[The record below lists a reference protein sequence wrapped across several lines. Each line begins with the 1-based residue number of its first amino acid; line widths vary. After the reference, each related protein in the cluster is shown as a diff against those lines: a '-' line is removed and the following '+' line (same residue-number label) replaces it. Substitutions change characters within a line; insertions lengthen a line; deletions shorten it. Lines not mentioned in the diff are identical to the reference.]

1 MHVQKTLQRQAVT
14 LAHGRFRVREVVY
27 VCADRCERE
36 GALVTRRSP
45 ALSEL
50 VPPKSTVG
58 YDILTY
64 VGVERFV
71 GHRQREEIR
80 ATLAQ
85 EHGIHLSSGEIS
97 ELGQR
102 FVIYLEALHQD
113 SAPALRAALAA
124 DGGWPLHLD
133 ATGEDGRGTLLVA
146 LAGWRRWVLGAWK
159 IPTERAEAIQPRLE
173 EVAAQFGP
181 PCAIMRDLGRAVT
194 EAASGLVKTLGRSI
208 PVLACHLHFLRDVG
222 TDLLGEAHDQLRSL
236 FRKLEVRKH
245 LRSFAR
251 EQGRWLGTALDQAR
265 GEFRTW
271 QSEPHTE
278 LRLPEGSA
286 GIVAVRSLAQWALD
300 YAADGN
306 DQGFPF
312 DLPYLDLYVRCLH
325 SAWAVEAF
333 LRHPPADA
341 KVVKA
346 LQRLDRI
353 LRPIDSN
360 VSPLAQVANTL
371 RERGKLFTELRDAL
385 RLTEREPSGP
395 ESSDAGQT
403 QQTLCDIRQAV
414 DDLADSLRQ
423 RHPQRGPAKE
433 ARQAIDLV
441 LAHLERHGNFLWGH
455 AIPIP
460 DQLGG
465 GVRLVDRT
473 NNILEGFFHTMK
485 HGERRRSGRKDLAQD
500 FERLPPAAALAA
512 NLTRPDYV
520 SIVCGG
526 SLDQLPQAFARLD
539 ARDRRRSLAAR
550 STSAKP
556 SCDVESA
563 SLNAMDRRF
572 VRTKELERYVQA
584 AAGCHA

>member
-14 LAHGRFRVREVVY
+14 LAHGRFRVREVVF
-27 VCADRCERE
+27 VCDNRCERE

-45 ALSEL
+45 ALTEL

-58 YDILTY
+58 YDILVY
-64 VGVERFV
+64 VGIERFV

-80 ATLAQ
+80 ATLAEQ
-85 EHGIHLSSGEIS
+85 HGLQLSSGEIS

-102 FVIYLEALHQD
+102 FVIYLEALHRD

-146 LAGWRRWVLGAWK
+146 YAGWRRWVLGAWK
-159 IPTERAEAIQPRLE
+159 IPTERAEAIRPRLE
-173 EVAAQFGP
+173 QVVAQFGP
-181 PCAIMRDLGRAVT
+181 PCALMRDLGRAVT
-194 EAASGLVKTLGRSI
+194 EAASGLVKTLGGSI

-222 TDLLGEAHDQLRSL
+222 TDLLGEGHDQLRSL
-236 FRKLEVRKH
+236 FRRLDVRKD

-251 EQGRWLGTALDQAR
+251 EQGRRLGTALDQAR
-265 GEFRTW
+265 DEFRIW
-271 QSEPHTE
+271 QSESPADSH
-278 LRLPEGSA
+278 LPEGSA
-286 GIVAVRSLAQWALD
+286 GMAAVRSLAQWALD

-306 DQGFPF
+306 HQGFPF

-325 SAWAVEAF
+325 VAWAVEGF

-341 KVVKA
+341 KVAKA

-353 LRPIDSN
+353 LSPIYDD
-360 VSPLAQVANTL
+360 VPPLGRVAQSL
-371 RERGKLFTELRDAL
+371 SERAQLFSELRDAL
-385 RLTEREPSGP
+385 RLREGEPGEP
-395 ESSDAGQT
+395 EAGQT
-403 QQTLCDIRQAV
+403 VEGLRDIRQAV
-414 DDLADSLRQ
+414 DELADSLRQ
-423 RHPQRGPAKE
+423 RRPQRGPAKD
-433 ARQAIDLV
+433 ARQAIDIV
-441 LAHLERHGNFLWGH
+441 LAHLERHGDFLWGH
-455 AIPIP
+455 AIPMP

-465 GVRLVDRT
+465 GIRLVDRT
-473 NNILEGFFHTMK
+473 NNILEGFFHTLK

-539 ARDRRRSLAAR
+539 AGDRRRSLAAR
-550 STSAKP
+550 SSHGKP

-563 SLNAMDRRF
+563 SLNAMDRRL
-572 VRTKELERYVQA
+572 VRTKELERCVLA

>member
-1 MHVQKTLQRQAVT
+1 MHVQKTFQRQALT
-14 LAHGRFRVREVVY
+14 LAHGRFRLRQVVY
-27 VCADRCERE
+27 VCDDRCERE
-36 GALVTRRSP
+36 GLLVTRRAP
-45 ALSEL
+45 ALREL

-58 YDILTY
+58 YDILVY
-64 VGVERFV
+64 VGIERFV

-80 ATLAQ
+80 ATLAK

-102 FVIYLEALHQD
+102 FVIYLEALHRD

-146 LAGWRRWVLGAWK
+146 YAGWRRWVLGAWK
-159 IPTERAEAIQPRLE
+159 IPTERAEAILPRLE
-173 EVAAQFGP
+173 QVAAQFGP

-194 EAASGLVKTLGRSI
+194 EAASGLAKTLDLSI

-222 TDLLGEAHDQLRSL
+222 TDLLREAHDQLRSL
-236 FRKLEVRKH
+236 FRQMDVRKD

-251 EQGRWLGTALDQAR
+251 EQGRRLGTALDQAR
-265 GEFRTW
+265 DEFRIW
-271 QSEPHTE
+271 QSESPADS
-278 LRLPEGSA
+278 RLPEGSA
-286 GIVAVRSLAQWALD
+286 GMVAVRSLAQWALD

-325 SAWAVEAF
+325 AAWAVEAF
-333 LRHPPADA
+333 LRHPPADE

-353 LRPIDSN
+353 FRPIDGD
-360 VSPLAQVANTL
+360 VPPLGQVAKTL
-371 RERGKLFTELRDAL
+371 SERAELFTQLRDAL
-385 RLTEREPSGP
+385 RLTEGEPGGP
-395 ESSDAGQT
+395 DAGQT
-403 QQTLCDIRQAV
+403 VETLRDIRQAV

-423 RHPQRGPAKE
+423 RRPERGPAKD
-433 ARQAIDLV
+433 ARQAIDIV

-455 AIPIP
+455 AIPMP

-465 GVRLVDRT
+465 GIRLVDRT

-520 SIVCGG
+520 SIACGG

-539 ARDRRRSLAAR
+539 AGDRRRSLAAR
-550 STSAKP
+550 STNGKP

-563 SLNAMDRRF
+563 SLNAMDRRL
-572 VRTKELERYVQA
+572 VRTKELERCVLA

>member
-27 VCADRCERE
+27 VCDDRCERE
-36 GALVTRRSP
+36 GLLVTRRAP
-45 ALSEL
+45 ALTEL
-50 VPPKSTVG
+50 IPPRTTVG
-58 YDILTY
+58 YDIMAY
-64 VGVERFV
+64 VGIERFV

-85 EHGIHLSSGEIS
+85 EHGIHLSSGEIG

-102 FVIYLEALHQD
+102 FVIYLEALHRD

-181 PCAIMRDLGRAVT
+181 PCAIMRDLGRAVI
-194 EAASGLVKTLGRSI
+194 EAASGLVNTLGLAI

-222 TDLLGEAHDQLRSL
+222 TDLLGEAHDQLRRL
-236 FRKLEVRKH
+236 FRQLDVRKD

-251 EQGRWLGTALDQAR
+251 EQGRRLGMELDQAR
-265 GEFRTW
+265 DEFRIW
-271 QSEPHTE
+271 QSEPRAE
-278 LRLPEGSA
+278 PRLPEGSA
-286 GIVAVRSLAQWALD
+286 GMVAVRSLAQWALD

-312 DLPYLDLYVRCLH
+312 DLPYLDLYVRCLYA
-325 SAWAVEAF
+325 AWAVDTF
-333 LRHPPADA
+333 LGHPPADE

-346 LQRLDRI
+346 LERLDRI
-353 LRPIDSN
+353 LRPIDGHA
-360 VSPLAQVANTL
+360 PLGQVAETL
-371 RERGKLFTELRDAL
+371 RERAQLFTQLRDAL
-385 RLTEREPSGP
+385 RLTQQERGGP
-395 ESSDAGQT
+395 QSNHAGQT
-403 QQTLCDIRQAV
+403 VETLGDIRQAV

-423 RHPQRGPAKE
+423 RRPERGPAKD

-441 LAHLERHGNFLWGH
+441 LAHLERHGDSLWGH
-455 AIPIP
+455 AIAMPER
-460 DQLGG
+460 LGG
-465 GVRLVDRT
+465 GIRLVDRT

-520 SIVCGG
+520 SIVCG
-526 SLDQLPQAFARLD
+526 SLDQLPQACARLD
-539 ARDRRRSLAAR
+539 AGDRRRSLAAR
-550 STSAKP
+550 STNGRP
-556 SCDVESA
+556 SCEVETA
-563 SLNAMDRRF
+563 SLNAMDRRL
-572 VRTKELERYVQA
+572 VRTKELERCVLG
-584 AAGCHA
+584 AAGCLA